1 MLLEV
6 HDLNTFYGA
15 SHVLQGISLNVAEG
29 ELVALLGRNGMG
41 KSTTLK
47 TIMGLVKSKSGS
59 VIFEGK
65 EITGFP
71 PFKAAQAGIGYVPEE
86 RRIFPELSVL
96 DNLLLGVKGGKMGDP
111 NDPNVW
117 TIDRIFSH
125 FPKLK
130 ERTHQQGRFL
140 SGGEQQ
146 MLSIGRSLMG
156 NPKLLL
162 VDEPTEG
169 LAPLMVQEVRNVLEE
184 INKAGVS
191 ILLVEHNLKVAL
203 SLAHRVYLM
212 GKAHIGYNGT
222 VEELKNNNEVR
233 AKYLEV

>member
-6 HDLNTFYGA
+6 HELNTFYGA

-169 LAPLMVQEVRNVLEE
+169 LAPIMVQEVRNVLEE

-203 SLAHRVYLM
+203 SLSHRVYLM
-212 GKAHIGYNGT
+212 GKAHIGYSGS